1 MYKVKLENFTGPLDL
16 LLYFIRRDEID
27 VYDIPLARITAEYME
42 TLDDM
47 MQTLNLNVAG
57 EFILMAA
64 TLMRIKAKMLL
75 PKPQLGDEDE
85 VEDPRAELVQQLLE
99 YQRFKDMAYD
109 LDKLAMER
117 GQYHSRGFEMNSPD
131 LEEDAAAYLKD
142 VTLYEIA
149 RLFKNAMD
157 NMPVIQPYELHREQV
172 HLGDQKA
179 LISRS
184 FDIDGRLRFSALIKK
199 LKTKLEVVVTFLA
212 VLELVRMRQ
221 IIVIQNDLFGE
232 MEMKRLG
239 AEA

>member
-1 MYKVKLENFTGPLDL
+1 MYNVKLENFTGPLDL

-27 VYDIPLARITAEYME
+27 VYDIPIARITAEYME
-42 TLDDM
+42 TLKI

-85 VEDPRAELVQQLLE
+85 VEDPRAKLIQQLLE
-99 YQRFKDMAYD
+99 YQRFKEMAYD

-117 GQYHSRGFEMNSPD
+117 DQYHPRGFEMNSPD
-131 LEEDAAAYLKD
+131 LEEDASTYLKD

-149 RLFKNAMD
+149 RLFNNAME

-172 HLGDQKA
+172 HLSDQKA
-179 LISRS
+179 LIFSS
-184 FDIDGRLRFSALIKK
+184 FDIDGCLYFSALIKK

-221 IIVIQNDLFGE
+221 IIIIQNDLFGE
-232 MEMKRLG
+232 MEMQRLG

>member
-27 VYDIPLARITAEYME
+27 VYDIPIAQITAEYME
-42 TLDDM
+42 TLDM

-99 YQRFKDMAYD
+99 YQRFKEMAYD

-117 GQYHSRGFEMNSPD
+117 GQYYPRGFEMNSPD
-131 LEEDAAAYLKD
+131 LEENTASYLKD

-157 NMPVIQPYELHREQV
+157 NMPVIQPYELYREQV

-212 VLELVRMRQ
+212 VLELVRTRQ

-232 MEMKRLG
+232 MEMQRLG

>member
-27 VYDIPLARITAEYME
+27 VYDIPIAQITAEYME
-42 TLDDM
+42 TLDM

-99 YQRFKDMAYD
+99 YQRFKEMAYD

-117 GQYHSRGFEMNSPD
+117 GQYHPRGFEMNSPD
-131 LEEDAAAYLKD
+131 LEEDTATYLKD

-157 NMPVIQPYELHREQV
+157 NMPVIQPYELHRGQV

-184 FDIDGRLRFSALIKK
+184 FDIDGRLRFSDLIKK

-232 MEMKRLG
+232 MEMQRLG

>member
-1 MYKVKLENFTGPLDL
+1 MYNVKLENFTGPLDL

-27 VYDIPLARITAEYME
+27 VYDIPIARITAEYME
-42 TLDDM
+42 TLEII
-47 MQTLNLNVAG
+47 QTLNLNVAG

-85 VEDPRAELVQQLLE
+85 VEDPRAELIQQLLE
-99 YQRFKDMAYD
+99 NQRFKDMAYD

-117 GQYHSRGFEMNSPD
+117 GQYHPRGFEMNSPD
-131 LEEDAAAYLKD
+131 LEEDASTYLKD

-149 RLFKNAMD
+149 RLFKNAME

-184 FDIDGRLRFSALIKK
+184 FNIDGRLRFSVLIKK
-199 LKTKLEVVVTFLA
+199 LKTKLEIVVTFLA

-232 MEMKRLG
+232 MEMQRLG

>member
-1 MYKVKLENFTGPLDL
+1 MYNVKLENFTGPLDL

-27 VYDIPLARITAEYME
+27 VYDIPIARITAEYME
-42 TLDDM
+42 TLDM

-85 VEDPRAELVQQLLE
+85 VEDPRAKLIQQLLE
-99 YQRFKDMAYD
+99 YQRFKEMAYD

-117 GQYHSRGFEMNSPD
+117 DQYHPRGFEMNSPD
-131 LEEDAAAYLKD
+131 LEEDASTYLKD

-149 RLFKNAMD
+149 RLFKNAME

-172 HLGDQKA
+172 QLSDQKA
-179 LISRS
+179 LIFRS
-184 FDIDGRLRFSALIKK
+184 FDIDGRLCFSALIKK

-232 MEMKRLG
+232 MEMQRLG

>member
-1 MYKVKLENFTGPLDL
+1 MYKVKLENFAGPLDL

-27 VYDIPLARITAEYME
+27 VYDIPIAQITAEYME
-42 TLDDM
+42 TIDM
-47 MQTLNLNVAG
+47 MQTLNLNFAG

-75 PKPQLGDEDE
+75 PKPQLSDEDE

-99 YQRFKDMAYD
+99 YQRFKEMAYD

-117 GQYHSRGFEMNSPD
+117 RKYHPRGFEMNSPE
-131 LEEDAAAYLKD
+131 LEEDAASYLKD

-157 NMPVIQPYELHREQV
+157 NMPVIQPYELHLEQV

-212 VLELVRMRQ
+212 VLELIRMRQ

-232 MEMKRLG
+232 MEIQRIG

>member
-27 VYDIPLARITAEYME
+27 VYDIPIARITAEYME
-42 TLDDM
+42 TLDM

-99 YQRFKDMAYD
+99 YQRFKEMAND

-117 GQYHSRGFEMNSPD
+117 GQYHPRGFEMNSPD

-184 FDIDGRLRFSALIKK
+184 FDIDGRLRFSDLIKK

-232 MEMKRLG
+232 MEMQRLG

>member
-1 MYKVKLENFTGPLDL
+1 MYNVKLENFTGPLDL

-27 VYDIPLARITAEYME
+27 VYDIPIARITAEYME
-42 TLDDM
+42 TLEI

-85 VEDPRAELVQQLLE
+85 VEDPRAKLIQQLLE
-99 YQRFKDMAYD
+99 YQRFKEMAFD

-117 GQYHSRGFEMNSPD
+117 DQYHPRGFEMNSPD
-131 LEEDAAAYLKD
+131 LEEDASTYLKD

-149 RLFKNAMD
+149 RLFKNAME
-157 NMPVIQPYELHREQV
+157 NMPVIQPYELHREKV
-172 HLGDQKA
+172 HLSDQKA

-184 FDIDGRLRFSALIKK
+184 FDIDGILCFSALIKK

-212 VLELVRMRQ
+212 VLELVRIRQ
-221 IIVIQNDLFGE
+221 IIVIQNGLFGE
-232 MEMKRLG
+232 MEMQRLG

>member
-27 VYDIPLARITAEYME
+27 VYDIPIARITAEYME
-42 TLDDM
+42 TLDM

-99 YQRFKDMAYD
+99 YQRFKEMAYD

-117 GQYHSRGFEMNSPD
+117 GQYHPRGFEMNSPD

-149 RLFKNAMD
+149 RLFKNSMD

-172 HLGDQKA
+172 HLGDQKV

-232 MEMKRLG
+232 MEMQRLG